1 MHKMGCDHWGP
12 CRRNLEYACHL
23 VDGRQNFLSVQNT
36 SPITTDDVLLVS
48 SILIRKKLHF
58 FAFHE
63 EAGYQEVKKEPHTLS
78 SFRKILMFSMSLL
91 GVCRYKDQESAWSE
105 LLEGLC
111 CWSLPYTEASW
122 FGSEGFQR
130 SFQMFLFPAVS
141 GFFSYLGISLPMVMC
156 LQLMPR

>member
-1 MHKMGCDHWGP
+1 MHKMGCDHY
-12 CRRNLEYACHL
+12 RRNVECACHL
-23 VDGRQNFLSVQNT
+23 VGRTQNFPSVQNT
-36 SPITTDDVLLVS
+36 SSITAGDLLLVS

-58 FAFHE
+58 SAFHE
-63 EAGYQEVKKEPHTLS
+63 KTGYQEVKKEPHTLS

-91 GVCRYKDQESAWSE
+91 GVCRYKEQESAWSE

-111 CWSLPYTEASW
+111 CWSLPYTQASW

-130 SFQMFLFPAVS
+130 SFQIFLFPAVS